1 MVFCSTMELRPESL
15 IPSSH
20 AVVFSGATLLFQKI
34 KEEKKK
40 FGFLKKS
47 CACFKHSNLFKV
59 KGLGTPESAPPPLSQ
74 TPQQTS
80 FSTPILHT
88 QNSPSLHPSLK
99 WDKDGRME
107 RERWGNTGGRRRRSG
122 RGGGGRFLFGSDES
136 RVTRVWSEKRKRRG
150 KKKREWEKKKEDFFL
165 PLIFFYSPPFFF
177 FCDRKRGLGD

>member
-59 KGLGTPESAPPPLSQ
+59 KGLGTPESAPPPALPDP
-74 TPQQTS
+74 TTDLFFHPNPT
-80 FSTPILHT
+80 HT
-88 QNSPSLHPSLK
+88 ELAIPPSLPEV
-99 WDKDGRME
+99 G
-107 RERWGNTGGRRRRSG
+107 
-122 RGGGGRFLFGSDES
+122 
-136 RVTRVWSEKRKRRG
+136 
-150 KKKREWEKKKEDFFL
+150 
-165 PLIFFYSPPFFF
+165 
-177 FCDRKRGLGD
+177 

>member
-88 QNSPSLHPSLK
+88 HRIRHPSIPPWSGIK
-99 WDKDGRME
+99 TDGWKE
-107 RERWGNTGGRRRRSG
+107 SG
-122 RGGGGRFLFGSDES
+122 EEIQEEEEEEVEEEEEEGFFLGVTSRGLPEFG
-136 RVTRVWSEKRKRRG
+136 RKREKEG
-150 KKKREWEKKKEDFFL
+150 EKKKRVGKKKEDFF
-165 PLIFFYSPPFFF
+165 SPP
-177 FCDRKRGLGD
+177 

>member
-59 KGLGTPESAPPPLSQ
+59 KGLGTPESAPPRSPRPHNRPLFP
-74 TPQQTS
+74 PQSYTHR
-80 FSTPILHT
+80 TR
-88 QNSPSLHPSLK
+88 HPSIPPWSGIK
-99 WDKDGRME
+99 TDGWKE
-107 RERWGNTGGRRRRSG
+107 SG
-122 RGGGGRFLFGSDES
+122 EEIQEEEEEEVEEEEEEEEGFFLGVTSRGLPEFG
-136 RVTRVWSEKRKRRG
+136 RKREKEGGKKRESG
-150 KKKREWEKKKEDFFL
+150 KKKRRFF
-165 PLIFFYSPPFFF
+165 SPP
-177 FCDRKRGLGD
+177 